1 MYSLCW
7 MMFVQERTCE
17 PDIMMV
23 VIVARS
29 DSGAHLSKMLLRL
42 TCAFSD
48 LANMLVMQGKVAA
61 SHSPISTLTM
71 TSRYG

>member
-1 MYSLCW
+1 
-7 MMFVQERTCE
+7 MMSKKERTCE

-29 DSGAHLSKMLLRL
+29 DSGAHLLQMWLSSVNEL
-42 TCAFSD
+42 SY

-71 TSRYG
+71 ISRYG

>member
-1 MYSLCW
+1 MYN
-7 MMFVQERTCE
+7 VHRRTCE

-23 VIVARS
+23 VMVARS
-29 DSGAHLSKMLLRL
+29 DSGAHLLKMLLRRRC
-42 TCAFSD
+42 TFSD

-71 TSRYG
+71 ISRYG